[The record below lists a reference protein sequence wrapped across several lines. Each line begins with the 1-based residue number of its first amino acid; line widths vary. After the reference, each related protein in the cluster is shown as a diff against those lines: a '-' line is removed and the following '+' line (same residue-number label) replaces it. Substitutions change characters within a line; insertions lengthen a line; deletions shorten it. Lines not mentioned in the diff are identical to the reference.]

1 MSLASYLLDA
11 AGFGLVPSAVL
22 VAALMFAS
30 AVAWSQLRQGAD
42 RQGAGRYGD
51 VLAWAGVVGAVTAWL
66 LHGTD
71 GFRAFYSVIA
81 VGAALPLIVT
91 GPESLEMQ
99 YRSWYAIETRDV
111 APMPRYGTGGAD
123 LYAGL
128 MGQFRVWFGVDW
140 PHWPVAYLYRATR
153 WHWPN

>member
-81 VGAALPLIVT
+81 GGTAITAGFVFLIARRLGLPAPFAVASVLLLPLPAT
-91 GPESLEMQ
+91 TSRA
-99 YRSWYAIETRDV
+99 RSHT
-111 APMPRYGTGGAD
+111 MPFSPRRCARASPWPRGG
-123 LYAGL
+123 
-128 MGQFRVWFGVDW
+128 
-140 PHWPVAYLYRATR
+140 R
-153 WHWPN
+153 W